1 MDDWFDTPVTID
13 ERTAAII
20 ARGMR
25 SVAGA
30 DGILHARE
38 LSLIASFESHLP
50 PEPVDDGRIDDEALQ
65 TAFLRT
71 MILVALADGVVSD
84 AELARIKT
92 LCDEQGIDVDR
103 VDPEVTVVKRRFLA
117 VFAGV
122 QVFRD
127 AVVRIARDLGLP
139 DAEVDALRGEA

>member
-1 MDDWFDTPVTID
+1 MDDWFDAPVNID
-13 ERTAAII
+13 ERAAAII

-25 SVAGA
+25 SVAQA
-30 DGILHARE
+30 DGILHQRE

-50 PEPVDDGRIDDEALQ
+50 SEVPDVGPLTDEPTRV
-65 TAFLRT
+65 AFLRSV
-71 MILVALADGVVSD
+71 ILVALADGVVSD
-84 AELARIKT
+84 AELARIKE
-92 LCDEQGIDVDR
+92 LCEDQGIEAER
-103 VDPEVTVVKRRFLA
+103 VDAEITVVKRRFLA

-122 QVFRD
+122 HVFRD

>member
-13 ERTAAII
+13 ERAAAII

-25 SVAGA
+25 SVAQA
-30 DGILHARE
+30 DGILHQRE
-38 LSLIASFESHLP
+38 MSLIASFESHLP
-50 PEPVDDGRIDDEALQ
+50 PDGVDGGRIEDEAMQ

-84 AELARIKT
+84 AELARIKA

>member
-1 MDDWFDTPVTID
+1 MNDWFDEPVSID
-13 ERTAAII
+13 ERAAAII

-25 SVAGA
+25 SVAQA
-30 DGILHARE
+30 DGILHGRE
-38 LSLIASFESHLP
+38 MSLIASFESHLP
-50 PEPVDDGRIDDEALQ
+50 QDDADGGRIDDEAQQ

-71 MILVALADGVVSD
+71 MILVALADGVVSE
-84 AELARIKT
+84 AELARIKE
-92 LCDEQGIDVDR
+92 LCEEQGIDVAR

-139 DAEVDALRGEA
+139 DSEVDALSGEA

>member
-13 ERTAAII
+13 ERAAAII

-25 SVAGA
+25 SVAQA
-30 DGILHARE
+30 DGILHQRE
-38 LSLIASFESHLP
+38 MSLIASFESHLP
-50 PEPVDDGRIDDEALQ
+50 PEESDGGRIEDEAMQ

-84 AELARIKT
+84 AELARIKA
-92 LCDEQGIDVDR
+92 LCDEQGIGVDR